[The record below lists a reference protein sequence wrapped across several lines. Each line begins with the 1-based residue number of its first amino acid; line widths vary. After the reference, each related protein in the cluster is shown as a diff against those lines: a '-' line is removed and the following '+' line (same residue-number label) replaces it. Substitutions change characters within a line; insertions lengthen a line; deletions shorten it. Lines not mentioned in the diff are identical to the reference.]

1 MPIIVTEAEFQKFRG
16 ELYNQFKHLADS
28 TMDLLDALCS
38 NHKTS
43 SVVQL
48 SLNPLFRR
56 GYSALF
62 KAIGGL
68 SFSEISETKNREG
81 EDKQSKECEQ
91 KPLLELIAEV
101 IPNREQRPFFLLGL
115 DCTSIE
121 RQFAKTLADRGMVHQ
136 PTQIAGNKPI
146 TIGHSYSM
154 LSVIPERN
162 EGDSP
167 WTIPLDMS
175 RVSTESNSIQK
186 GIGQMNAVLSNPNL
200 PWSKELCVT
209 VVDSAYGN
217 KQFLAPLQKHEN
229 LVIVARS
236 RSNRVFYQSPAI
248 SETPVGKGY
257 PTWYGARFDLKEP
270 DTWHEPNQV
279 SQFSYESRRGRV
291 INVTISA
298 WSNMLMRGGKHIP
311 THQFPFTLLRVESVD
326 DSGQYLFRPMWLI
339 VIGKRRGE
347 LSALQAYL
355 SYRQRFDLEH
365 CFRFKKQNLLL
376 SAFETPDVEH
386 EQQWIKF
393 VLLAYVQLWA
403 AQAIAVA
410 LPRPWEKH
418 LTPLSSGRISPSKV
432 QQDWFR
438 IISQLGTPSV
448 SPKSRGYSS
457 GRKLGQ
463 FQSLRPRLAVIKKR
477 KSHASIPEIAA

>member
-1 MPIIVTEAEFQKFRG
+1 MPIIVTESEFQKFRG
-16 ELYNQFKHLADS
+16 ELYNQSKNLADS
-28 TMDLLDALCS
+28 SMDLLDALCS

-68 SFSEISETKNREG
+68 SLPEVSE
-81 EDKQSKECEQ
+81 EDIESKDWKQKG
-91 KPLLELIAEV
+91 LLELIAEV
-101 IPNREQRPFFLLGL
+101 VPNREQRPFSLLGL
-115 DCTSIE
+115 DCTSIA

-154 LSVIPERN
+154 LAVIPERN
-162 EGDSP
+162 EEDSP
-167 WTIPLDMS
+167 WTIPLDIS

-186 GIGQMNAVLSNPNL
+186 GIAQLNAVLNNPNL
-200 PWSKELCVT
+200 PWSKELCVN

-217 KQFLAPLQKHEN
+217 KQFLAPLQKHKN

-236 RSNRVFYQSPAI
+236 RNNRVFYQSPAI
-248 SETPVGKGY
+248 SETPVGKGH

-279 SQFSYESRRGRV
+279 SQLSYKTRRGRT
-291 INVTISA
+291 INVTITA
-298 WSNMLMRGGKHIP
+298 WSNMLMRGGKNIP

-326 DSGQYLFRPMWLI
+326 DSGRSLFRPMWLI

-347 LSALQAYL
+347 LSALQAYQ

-365 CFRFKKQNLLL
+365 TFRFTKQNLLL
-376 SAFETPDVEH
+376 TAFETPDVER
-386 EQQWIKF
+386 EQQWVKF
-393 VLLAYVQLWA
+393 VMLAYVQLWA
-403 AQAIAVA
+403 AHALAVA

-418 LTPLSSGRISPSKV
+418 LTPLSSVRISPSKV

-448 SPKSRGYSS
+448 SPQTRGYSS

-463 FQSLRPRLAVIKKR
+463 FQSLRPPLAVIKKR
-477 KSHASIPEIAA
+477 KSHASIPKIGA

>member
-1 MPIIVTEAEFQKFRG
+1 MPIIVTESEFQKFRG
-16 ELYNQFKHLADS
+16 ELYNQFEHLADS
-28 TMDLLDALCS
+28 AMDLLDALCS

-68 SFSEISETKNREG
+68 SWPEVSE
-81 EDKQSKECEQ
+81 EDIESKDWKQKG
-91 KPLLELIAEV
+91 LLELIAEV
-101 IPNREQRPFFLLGL
+101 VPNREQRPFSLLGL
-115 DCTSIE
+115 DCTSIA

-154 LSVIPERN
+154 LAVIPERN
-162 EGDSP
+162 EEDAP
-167 WTIPLDMS
+167 WTIPLDIS

-186 GIGQMNAVLSNPNL
+186 GIAQLNAVLSNPNL
-200 PWSKELCVT
+200 PWSKELCVN

-217 KQFLAPLQKHEN
+217 KQFLAPLQKHKN

-236 RSNRVFYQSPAI
+236 RNNRVFYQSPAI
-248 SETPVGKGY
+248 SETPVGKGH

-279 SQFSYESRRGRV
+279 SQLSYKTRRGRT
-291 INVTISA
+291 INVTITA
-298 WSNMLMRGGKHIP
+298 WSNMLMRGGKNIP

-326 DSGQYLFRPMWLI
+326 DSGQSLFRPMWLI

-347 LSALQAYL
+347 LSALQAYQ
-355 SYRQRFDLEH
+355 SYRQRFEH
-365 CFRFKKQNLLL
+365 TFRFTKQNLLL
-376 SAFETPDVEH
+376 TAFETPDVER
-386 EQQWIKF
+386 EQQWVKF
-393 VLLAYVQLWA
+393 VMLAYVQLWA
-403 AQAIAVA
+403 AHALAVA

-418 LTPLSSGRISPSKV
+418 LTPLSSVRISPSKV

-448 SPKSRGYSS
+448 SPQTRGYSS

-463 FQSLRPRLAVIKKR
+463 FQSLRPPLAVIKKR
-477 KSHASIPEIAA
+477 KSRASIPKIAA